1 MNNADISCRGSVIS
15 VSRDWKT
22 GGAVAGLLLQDVSV
36 QELQTL
42 KAYEELSVSLK
53 KYRRKRSLDANAY
66 CWALCSRI
74 AEKVGSSKDEIYEQ
88 MLQDYGCFYEDD
100 EGYIAVTVKSG
111 VDMSKIG
118 GHWKFYKD
126 NGKFSSYLK
135 IKGSSEYDS
144 AEMSRFIDGIIS
156 EAKELGIST
165 ETPDEIERMKAL
177 WKQFG
182 DMSRGK

>member
-1 MNNADISCRGSVIS
+1 MECKGTI
-15 VSRDWKT
+15 T
-22 GGAVAGLLLQDVSV
+22 AVAQDFETKGILVTLSLADVPV
-36 QELQTL
+36 QELQAF
-42 KAYEELSVSLK
+42 KKMDQLSVSIK

-118 GHWKFYKD
+118 GHWKFYND

-177 WKQFG
+177 WKG
-182 DMSRGK
+182 EGK

>member
-1 MNNADISCRGSVIS
+1 MSMECKGRVIS
-15 VSRDWKT
+15 ISRDLET
-22 GGAVAGLLLQDVSV
+22 GGIVANLLLQDVSV

-53 KYRRKRSLDANAY
+53 KYRKKRSLDANSY
-66 CWALCSRI
+66 CWVLCSRI

-88 MLQDYGCFYEDD
+88 MLQDYGCFDEDD
-100 EGYIAVTVKSG
+100 NGYIVVTVKSG
-111 VDMSKIG
+111 TDMSKIG
-118 GHWKFYKD
+118 RHWKFYKD

-144 AEMSRFIDGIIS
+144 AEMGRFIDGIIF

-177 WKQFG
+177 WKG
-182 DMSRGK
+182 EGK